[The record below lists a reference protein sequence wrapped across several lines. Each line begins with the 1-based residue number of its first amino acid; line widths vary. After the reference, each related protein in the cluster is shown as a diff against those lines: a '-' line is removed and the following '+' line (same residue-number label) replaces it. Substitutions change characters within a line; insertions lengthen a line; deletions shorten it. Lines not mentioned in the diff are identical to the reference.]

1 MLFMVWGGEPSGF
14 VREHFHALKKDVV
27 GMSMGTTVGILAV
40 LAAIGGWIQFA
51 GLWTPISKWLDP
63 VAPAL
68 VDASGWQEAL
78 SSILGVAAGALGIA
92 IAWAMYSRR
101 TIAVPRIQ
109 PVQALLEH
117 KFYFDELYDALFYKP
132 AVALAHTFAL
142 LIEAPLV
149 LASVGGIAS
158 VVRRLGAE
166 TSRVQTGLVRSYAL
180 AIAAGVTVM
189 AIVFVA
195 VR

>member
-1 MLFMVWGGEPSGF
+1 VWAGEPSAF
-14 VREHFHALKKDVV
+14 VREHFHALKRDVV
-27 GMSMGTTVGILAV
+27 GISMGGTVAVLAV

-51 GLWTPISKWLDP
+51 DLWTPISKWLDP

-68 VDASGWQEAL
+68 VEASGWQEVL

-92 IAWAMYSRR
+92 VAWAMYSRR
-101 TIAVPRIQ
+101 TIAVPRIRPLQ
-109 PVQALLEH
+109 SLLEH
-117 KFYFDELYDALFYKP
+117 KFYFDELYDALLYKP

-149 LASVGGIAS
+149 LGSVGGVAS
-158 VVRRLGAE
+158 AVRRLGGE
-166 TSRVQTGLVRSYAL
+166 TSRAQTGLVRSYAL
-180 AIAAGVTVM
+180 AFAAGVAVM